1 MYRKILYIPQPCT
14 GKIRERERER
24 GGGKI
29 EGERER
35 GGKRGERGGDRGET
49 GGRQGGD
56 RGETGGRQ
64 GRDRGETGGERGERG
79 GGRGERKRKLI
90 FFFVQMNGK
99 PQQKRLLPL
108 FFFKE

>member
-14 GKIRERERER
+14 EKIRERERER
-24 GGGKI
+24 GGGKR

-35 GGKRGERGGDRGET
+35 EGERGGRERGETGGRQGET

-64 GRDRGETGGERGERG
+64 GGERG
-79 GGRGERKRKLI
+79 GEEKKTNFFFRTNEWQTSTKTPAPLI
-90 FFFVQMNGK
+90 F
-99 PQQKRLLPL
+99 L
-108 FFFKE
+108 

>member
-14 GKIRERERER
+14 EKIRERERER
-24 GGGKI
+24 GGGKR

-35 GGKRGERGGDRGET
+35 EGERGGRERGET

-64 GRDRGETGGERGERG
+64 GERQGERG
-79 GGRGERKRKLI
+79 GERKRKLI
-90 FFFVQMNGK
+90 FFFRTNEWQTSTK
-99 PQQKRLLPL
+99 TPAPL
-108 FFFKE
+108 IFL